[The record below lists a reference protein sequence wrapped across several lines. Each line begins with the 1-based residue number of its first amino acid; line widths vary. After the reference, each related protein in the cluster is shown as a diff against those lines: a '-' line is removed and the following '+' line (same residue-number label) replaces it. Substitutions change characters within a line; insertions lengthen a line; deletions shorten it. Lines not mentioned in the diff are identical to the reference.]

1 MNGVWSPSGF
11 DSNSSVF
18 PDCLVSLFLTP
29 SEEGRSE
36 LFRCPVLVHPALTG
50 YDAKSLEEDR
60 REEEERR
67 HAVEQFRE
75 RPRK

>member
-11 DSNSSVF
+11 DSYGSLF
-18 PDCLVSLFLTP
+18 PACLASLFLTP
-29 SEEGRSE
+29 SEEGMSE
-36 LFRCPVLVHPALTG
+36 LFRSPVLVHPALTG
-50 YDAKSLEEDR
+50 YDAKSLGEDR